1 MAVVNGTK
9 RKKSSFFLITKTSLS
24 RGWLF
29 LTGDRPSEQ
38 AYRDKAES
46 IPYFANYEDRAKEE
60 AAGKQLADLQG
71 LTIAAND
78 KQVVDGQEKSE
89 FKTWA
94 VQPSQVTQV
103 QSGSEETIGSGILGD
118 LTPFTGT
125 PISVEKD
132 AEVSTHRSYVAKVS
146 EGFSTWLGKILDNL
160 VSLQGTVSEAVRNI
174 ATNTSNILSNS
185 QAIAAL
191 AGAEINGLTPVG
203 TVVTTMGNA
212 APTGW
217 MLLAGDIEL
226 STTTYADLYAIMG
239 DRVGDS
245 IGKTPTGG
253 NFILWDSTFNGTVP
267 GAVGGSNTQFGTTGT
282 EFTDITNEQI
292 PDHTH
297 TSGNYRTSTDGE
309 HSHVISIKAADGTT
323 PKSHVKESNNGSPRD
338 AEDIAHAKPAGFH
351 DHDIINN
358 SGGIKDRGASQA
370 LSLMQ
375 PTMFMQYM
383 IYTGV

>member
-1 MAVVNGTK
+1 MALVQGTK
-9 RKKSSFFLITKTSLS
+9 RKKSSFFIQTKTSIS

-60 AAGKQLADLQG
+60 VASKQIADLQG
-71 LTIAAND
+71 LTKAAND
-78 KQVVDGQEKSE
+78 KQVVEGQEKSA

-94 VQPSQVTQV
+94 VQPSQITQMRPGG
-103 QSGSEETIGSGILGD
+103 QGAIGNGSSATLASFAGS
-118 LTPFTGT
+118 
-125 PISVEKD
+125 SVDVDQE
-132 AEVSTHRSYVAKVS
+132 ASITTHRNYV
-146 EGFSTWLGKILDNL
+146 
-160 VSLQGTVSEAVRNI
+160 VSLSSSFRTWVGKLYNQVVANQASLLEAIGNI

-185 QAIAAL
+185 QAISVL
-191 AGAEINGLTPVG
+191 AGAEITGLTPVG

-217 MLLAGDIEL
+217 MLLSGDIEL
-226 STTTYADLYAIMG
+226 SVTAYADLYAIMG
-239 DRVGDS
+239 DRVGSS

-253 NFILWDSTFNGTVP
+253 SFILWDATFNGTVP
-267 GAVGGSNTQFGTTGT
+267 GAVGGTNIQFGTTGS
-282 EFTDITNEQI
+282 EFTSITKGQI

-297 TSGNYRTSTDGE
+297 SSGDYRTSEDGE
-309 HSHVISIKAADGTT
+309 HTHPVSINKGTG
-323 PKSHVKESNNGSPRD
+323 SINNNYMKQAGTSD
-338 AEDIAHAKPAGFH
+338 NEAHNIGTAELAGFH
-351 DHDIINN
+351 DHDIVNN
-358 SGGIKDRGASQA
+358 SGGVVNRGVSQA